1 MKYQSEK
8 FGQWSSVID
17 FIICN
22 DGIISSRFQHTSLQ
36 KIDED
41 PLKPTGIAI
50 DHAGNKVY
58 YVDLSNRDHILVSMN
73 LDGSGKQKHYQVT
86 YSSLHRD
93 SYCYIET

>member
-1 MKYQSEK
+1 MMVLSFK
-8 FGQWSSVID
+8 
-17 FIICN
+17 
-22 DGIISSRFQHTSLQ
+22 FQHPSLQ

-50 DHAGNKVY
+50 DHVGNKVY

-86 YSSLHRD
+86 YLFLNRD
-93 SYCYIET
+93 ICCNIGIFTVT